1 MENTSGQ
8 GETADVPQ
16 EIIRWNWGAFFLSW
30 IWGIRNKT
38 YIAFLSVIPVVG
50 FVMMIV
56 LGMRGNEWAWQNKRW
71 ESVEQFQ
78 HEQKIW
84 STLGIRLAKIILFLA
99 ILGYILNPF
108 KNLIKSL
115 YYQ

>member
-8 GETADVPQ
+8 GDSAVVPQ

-38 YIAFLSVIPVVG
+38 YIAFLTVIPVVG
-50 FVMMIV
+50 FLMMIV
-56 LGMRGNEWAWQNKRW
+56 LGMRGNEWAWQNRRW

-78 HEQKIW
+78 LEQQIW
-84 STLGIRLAKIILFLA
+84 SKWGIRIAKIFLFLA
-99 ILGYILNPF
+99 ILGFILNPF
-108 KNLIKSL
+108 LKLIESL
-115 YYQ
+115 HYR